1 MSSLGIEFNSSG
13 GGVQGLLSNFLL
25 FWGLSLSNFLYCLEL
40 AIELEE
46 LALLMLETLVLAGDV
61 TLDLG
66 LPPKLLDTTF
76 SSLFSWLYKL
86 LIMTLF
92 PVSWRSGSSNL
103 GVS

>member
-1 MSSLGIEFNSSG
+1 
-13 GGVQGLLSNFLL
+13 
-25 FWGLSLSNFLYCLEL
+25 L

-92 PVSWRSGSSNL
+92 PVS
-103 GVS
+103 